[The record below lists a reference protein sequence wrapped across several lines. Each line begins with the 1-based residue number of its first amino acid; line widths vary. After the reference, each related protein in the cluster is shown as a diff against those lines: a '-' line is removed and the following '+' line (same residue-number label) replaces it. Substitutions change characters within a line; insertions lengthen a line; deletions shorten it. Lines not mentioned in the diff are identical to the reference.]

1 MRTTFYKLIGT
12 RGRIEIPIIQRD
24 YAQGREDQ
32 DVVIVRDDFLNALHG
47 ALCLPEGNLGLPL
60 DLDFVYGSIVNGSFQ
75 PLDGQQ
81 RLTTLF
87 LLHWYL
93 AWADGCSEDFR
104 RHLIAGSGRSRFGYE
119 VRPSSREFINALA
132 NYEPDIAAADC
143 PNLVK
148 MITDQPWY
156 FRSWQFDP
164 TIRSAL
170 SVLDRMHAV
179 FRQTPGLYTRLT
191 NDSTPP
197 VTFQLL
203 DLEQFDLSDDLY
215 IKMNARGK
223 QLTPFETF
231 KARFEQH
238 LKSNEFAE
246 FRPAVCSDT
255 PIYEFFAQQI
265 DTRWSDFF
273 WPFRDKKTVTFDD
286 AVMNLL
292 RAVIM
297 VTRAPNTAATS
308 NDLVDLRNFFRTNSY
323 AWFHA
328 SSWLDQEMILALI
341 TLLHRWSSGPDASFQ
356 SYLPDTR
363 YIDETALF
371 EDIITQPTGL
381 TFEQLVQL
389 AGYVQYLVHAHGE
402 VNQTAFNDWMRVV
415 FNLAT
420 NTDYN
425 RTEDLRRSFAGLRDL
440 ASQMDDVTRY
450 LAGPEGDVRG
460 FFRYQVAEERIK
472 AHLLGFGGEW
482 PERIDRAEQ
491 HRYFKGQIGFLLRF
505 CGVNL
510 DDPDEVIVRLD
521 AEAASALGARFE
533 RYFACAAQMF
543 DDIEDNRYGAGQL
556 WGRALLAVGDY
567 LLRVGQNKSLL
578 TPALNIVWSW
588 KRLLRNAAEGF
599 REGQVL
605 KDLWDRLGPPASFET
620 DLVNIIESEPN
631 IDPWRRAI
639 IATPAI
645 YNYGQYKML
654 RFSYEG
660 GIYLLRK
667 SQMNGRHA
675 ELFTYCAYEDLK
687 AEEESLSL
695 MVTYR
700 ETISTYDEPVL
711 SLCRRIG
718 QYDVTFYLGRAEH
731 DADGYELYLAEP
743 NDPNDLEGNL
753 RTVLEDNGFEEQD
766 GWLTRSVERVEIK
779 AAVRSLA
786 STLAQSVTDAA

>member
-1 MRTTFYKLIGT
+1 MRITFYLLIAT

-24 YAQGREDQ
+24 YAQGREEQ
-32 DVVIVRDDFLNALHG
+32 DIVIVRNDFLKALHD
-47 ALCLPEGNLGLPL
+47 ALCLPEGDPSLPL
-60 DLDFVYGSIVNGSFQ
+60 DLDFVYGSTVNGSFQ

-93 AWADGCSEDFR
+93 AWADGRGKDFR
-104 RHLIAGSGRSRFGYE
+104 THLFAAGGQSRFGYE

-132 NYEPDIAAADC
+132 RYEPDIAAADC

-170 SVLDRMHAV
+170 SVLGRMHAI
-179 FRQTPGLYTRLT
+179 FQETSGLYARLT
-191 NDSTPP
+191 NDATPP
-197 VTFQLL
+197 ITFQLL

-238 LKSNEFAE
+238 LKRDEFAE
-246 FRPAVCSDT
+246 FHPALCGESPVH
-255 PIYEFFAQQI
+255 EFFAQQI
-265 DTRWSDFF
+265 DNRWSDFF
-273 WPFRDKKTVTFDD
+273 WPYRDEKTATFDD

-297 VTRAPNTAATS
+297 VTRAPDTAATA
-308 NDLVDLRNFFRTNSY
+308 NDLVDLRNPFRTSTY
-323 AWFHA
+323 AWFHGK
-328 SSWLDQEMILALI
+328 SWLDQEMILALI
-341 TLLHRWSSGPDASFQ
+341 TLLQRWSADPNASFHC
-356 SYLPDTR
+356 YLPDTK

-371 EDIITQPTGL
+371 DDIITRPTGL
-381 TFEQLVQL
+381 TFEHLSQM
-389 AGYVQYLVHAHGE
+389 AGYVQYLVRAHGE
-402 VNQTAFNDWMRVV
+402 VDSAAFNDWMRVV
-415 FNLAT
+415 FNLAS

-440 ASQMDDVTRY
+440 APQMNDITRH
-450 LAGPEGDVRG
+450 LAGPGGDVRG

-472 AHLLGFGGEW
+472 AHLLEYGGDW
-482 PERIDRAEQ
+482 PERINKAEQ

-510 DDPDEVIVRLD
+510 DDPDEELARLD
-521 AEAASALGARFE
+521 AEAAGALGAPFE

-543 DDIEDNRYGAGQL
+543 DHIEDDPDGAGQL
-556 WGRALLAVGDY
+556 WGRALLVVGDY

-578 TPALNIVWSW
+578 TPALNVVWSW
-588 KRLLRNAAEGF
+588 KRLLRNAGEGL
-599 REGQVL
+599 REGYVL
-605 KDLWDRLGPPASFET
+605 KELWDRLGPPVSFET
-620 DLVNIIESEPN
+620 DLVNIIESESN

-639 IATPAI
+639 VATPAV
-645 YNYGQYKML
+645 YDYGRNKML

-675 ELFTYCAYEDLK
+675 ELFTYCVYEDLK
-687 AEEESLSL
+687 AQEDSLAFT
-695 MVTYR
+695 VTYR
-700 ETISTYDEPVL
+700 ETTSTDDEPGL
-711 SLCRRIG
+711 SLWMRLG
-718 QYDVTFYLGRAEH
+718 QHDVTFYLCRSEPG
-731 DADGYELYLAEP
+731 ADGYELYLD
-743 NDPNDLEGNL
+743 DPDGPEGSL
-753 RTVLEDNGFEEQD
+753 RTVLEDVGFEERE
-766 GWLTRSVERVEIK
+766 GWLTRIVGRAEIK
-779 AAVRSLA
+779 TAVLTLDR
-786 STLAQSVTDAA
+786 TLAQSVTDTA